1 MTNTI
6 SLRSGPAGL
15 VRRGRSAA
23 GPQGRV
29 VSRLLTAIADMIR
42 RELTARELRRLSD
55 RHLRDIGLDRMDI
68 ADPSRTTVAWD
79 AGTGTCLRLGAP
91 DR

>member
-1 MTNTI
+1 
-6 SLRSGPAGL
+6 
-15 VRRGRSAA
+15 VRRGCSAA

-29 VSRLLTAIADMIR
+29 AGRLLRVIADVTR

-55 RHLRDIGLDRMDI
+55 RHLRDIGFDRMGV

-79 AGTGTCLRLGAP
+79 AGTGICLRLGAP
-91 DR
+91 DH